1 MKFVGRLFPIALA
14 LACCFQAIFVSPVS
28 IALLAPK
35 VIAARPQRFKPPL
48 AYSEL
53 ELGIIAEMN
62 RARLDPNAYSDSL
75 RDWRRKFRGT
85 KARIAPGFF
94 LQTKEGVAAVDE
106 AIKVVENTGTVAKLH
121 ISDGL
126 SRAARDHVLD
136 QGKIGALGHTGS
148 NSSNPFERI
157 NRYGRWQ
164 KSAGE
169 NISYGA
175 ETATAVVRDLIV
187 DDGIP
192 DRGHRHNVFR
202 ADYRM
207 AGVACGYHKVYKV
220 MCVISYA
227 AKYREK

>member
-1 MKFVGRLFPIALA
+1 MKLVGKLFPIAFS
-14 LACCFQAIFVSPVS
+14 LACLLQAVFVSPMS
-28 IALLAPK
+28 LA
-35 VIAARPQRFKPPL
+35 VRPQRLKPVKPL
-48 AYSEL
+48 SYSKL
-53 ELGIIAEMN
+53 ELGIVAEMN
-62 RARLDPNAYSDSL
+62 RARLNPNAYGDFL
-75 RDWRRKFRGT
+75 RDWRRKFRGN
-85 KARIAPGFF
+85 KARIAPGSF

-106 AIKVVENTGTVAKLH
+106 AIKVVKNISTVPKLRL
-121 ISDGL
+121 SDGL
-126 SRAARDHVLD
+126 SRAARDHVID

-148 NSSNPFERI
+148 NNSSPFERI

-192 DRGHRHNVFR
+192 DRGHRHNIFR

-207 AGVACGYHKVYKV
+207 AGVACGYHKIYKV

-227 AKYREK
+227 AKYQER